1 MMSSSSPRS
10 TIKRPPSSSSS
21 SEGGGGAGGGSTN
34 AIGATARAVYE
45 VSGDAAAALPLLMME
60 DSSSS
65 SSSPAVKAYNRCLL
79 EMVIASDDQEQQV
92 QQQQEQQ
99 QQQRPSLSMW
109 MTKLE
114 ETAEQVV
121 LSSSSSSSG
130 SSNYANINT
139 TTTTRKRKRDEWI
152 MTYNRGLGM
161 LTCGRAQESMEWIW
175 ETFQPLL
182 SLELEST
189 SSSSYSGETTKLSQE
204 LLGIACRMAFLL
216 LEGVLTLS
224 VACPMGIPQ
233 FLKGALELE
242 ALLQWLNR
250 AVEDCGETD
259 PQLKFL
265 LSLYKGRLDFLH
277 RDDQGKLVEAK
288 IRSARKELKQAME
301 IFQHKL
307 KPNPGTTTTTT
318 TTTTTITSTS
328 NTNTNN
334 TNDSASLASSTGVS
348 INNNNNNEEYHHAS
362 PAQTSNQQH
371 HTSEHQSMSSVL
383 QGQNQAALN
392 LKANTEQLKGNV
404 KKSLILCS
412 EAAQASQGANSTLN
426 NVNGNGNATTA
437 DGNPTSANAYYHAF
451 HYNNLAIVY
460 ETHGKPHLALHAWS
474 KALQQQTQYSSS
486 STSTT
491 TTTGPTFQSDGTA
504 RPDATLKLLHNAA
517 IGSLQ
522 AGNFVAAYEC
532 MGTCLQHSLS
542 SMSWSSKPRCWLRL
556 AEACIGVL
564 SNNNKKKK
572 QVNDQSK
579 NRFSKVEVEG

>member
-1 MMSSSSPRS
+1 MSSSSPRS

-21 SEGGGGAGGGSTN
+21 EGVGVGLGVGGSIS
-34 AIGATARAVYE
+34 ASGATARAVYE
-45 VSGDAAAALPLLMME
+45 VAGDAAAALPLLMME

-65 SSSPAVKAYNRCLL
+65 SSSSPAVKAYNRCLL
-79 EMVIASDDQEQQV
+79 EMAIASGHQEQQV
-92 QQQQEQQ
+92 QQHQQQ
-99 QQQRPSLSMW
+99 QQQRPPLSMW
-109 MTKLE
+109 MTKL

-152 MTYNRGLGM
+152 MTYNRGLGL
-161 LTCGRAQESMEWIW
+161 LTCGRAQESMEWVW

-182 SLELEST
+182 SLLSLEPESTSSSKT

-242 ALLQWLNR
+242 DLLQWLNR

-307 KPNPGTTTTTT
+307 KPNAGTTTTT
-318 TTTTTITSTS
+318 TS

-348 INNNNNNEEYHHAS
+348 INNNNNEEYHHTS
-362 PAQTSNQQH
+362 PTQTSNQQH

-412 EAAQASQGANSTLN
+412 EAAQASQGANSTSN
-426 NVNGNGNATTA
+426 NVNGNGNATSA
-437 DGNPTSANAYYHAF
+437 NGNANAYYDAF

-486 STSTT
+486 TT
-491 TTTGPTFQSDGTA
+491 TTTTTAPTFQSDGTA

-532 MGTCLQHSLS
+532 MGACLQHSFS